1 MNYEQMSDFE
11 VNKLVADSRWPE
23 FVKYEQYGKLR
34 IQVPDGDDFILTLTT
49 PPTHGR
55 LFPVMLSI

>member
-34 IQVPDGDDFILTLTT
+34 IQVPDGDDF
-49 PPTHGR
+49 
-55 LFPVMLSI
+55 